1 MAIADL
7 TRAMSVDAP
16 SEDALLDEGDLRL
29 EVHDASRLEWC
40 VSIPLADDR
49 PRKYAI
55 RLELE
60 IAANVFARHS
70 PWDQLQSWT
79 RLDGPAEQIAVGA
92 RVTIDGLRRATISL
106 AHKLARVADG
116 FVRHCRLAGALSSMA
131 PRDELIAGLSLWLGT
146 ATSTAEDARA
156 RLVAT
161 SADDTADITRERAL
175 IDEYVSVRLLEMLA
189 SAERALGALAASRQA
204 ETYAQEIAEA
214 EIAVGEALGKELEH
228 RQRSEER
235 RV

>member
-131 PRDELIAGLSLWLGT
+131 PRDEHGGGRARTPRRDLGGRHGRHH
-146 ATSTAEDARA
+146 ARA
-156 RLVAT
+156 R
-161 SADDTADITRERAL
+161 ADRRVRERAPARDARERGARARRARGVPPSRDL
-175 IDEYVSVRLLEMLA
+175 RAGDRRGGDRGRRGAREGARA
-189 SAERALGALAASRQA
+189 SP
-204 ETYAQEIAEA
+204 
-214 EIAVGEALGKELEH
+214 EH
-228 RQRSEER
+228 GIR
-235 RV
+235 R